1 VTVPEP
7 VPGRKRL
14 LVQAARKLFSERP
27 YEKVT
32 TTEIART
39 AGVSYGLIA
48 HYFGDKRGLY
58 RAVMDDIATELAAGQ
73 GAPLEGATPAERL
86 RGALAHH
93 VRYIDANAA
102 GFVALMHGDLGSD
115 IHLRAMLDRLR
126 WNGASRVLEGV
137 GIDDPP
143 SGVMRA
149 AMRAWVA
156 YFDELILRRLESGGI
171 DATQLVELAAASLVT
186 TLRVAVTLEPA
197 QGLPEEAR
205 DALLARISELECP
218 GSSLTNPERRGRR
231 G

>member
-1 VTVPEP
+1 MTVPES

-14 LVQAARKLFSERP
+14 LIQAARRLFSERP

-58 RAVMDDIATELAAGQ
+58 RAVMDDIAAELAVGQ
-73 GAPLEGATPAERL
+73 DAPLEGATPAERF
-86 RGALAHH
+86 RGGLARH
-93 VRYIDANAA
+93 VHYIDANAA
-102 GFVALMHGDLGSD
+102 GFVALMRGDLGND
-115 IHLRAMLDRLR
+115 IHLRSMLDRLR
-126 WNGASRVLEGV
+126 WSGASRVLEGV

-143 SGVMRA
+143 PAVVRT

-171 DATQLVELAAASLVT
+171 DAAQLVELAAASLVT

-197 QGLPEEAR
+197 QGLPGEVR
-205 DALLARISELECP
+205 DALLARISELERP
-218 GSSLTNPERRGRR
+218 GSSLANPG
-231 G
+231 

>member
-48 HYFGDKRGLY
+48 HYFVDKRGLY

-73 GAPLEGATPAERL
+73 DAPLEGATPAERL
-86 RGALAHH
+86 RDALARH
-93 VRYIDANAA
+93 VGYIDANAA
-102 GFVALMHGDLGSD
+102 GFVALMRGDLGND
-115 IHLRAMLDRLR
+115 IHLRCTLDRLR

-137 GIDDPP
+137 GIDDQH
-143 SGVMRA
+143 SAVVGT

-156 YFDELILRRLESGGI
+156 YFDELMLRRLESGGI

-197 QGLPEEAR
+197 QSLTREAR
-205 DALLARISELECP
+205 DALLARIAELERP
-218 GSSLTNPERRGRR
+218 GSSLTNPG
-231 G
+231 